1 MRTSRR
7 NLLATASGRTHGYMR
22 IMKAPEGDQG
32 GGGGGGANEGGGGNN
47 GGENQG
53 GGQNGGQS
61 QNNGGQDFK
70 PTSFWE
76 DPAEEAP
83 KSQNQ
88 RGNQQQQNGNQNQ
101 NQGDDLG
108 TAIANKV
115 KGFTAPPVM
124 TKEAMEGVAAGDYSK
139 FEEGINTAIRG
150 SMQETIGTLVGLM
163 SKFGDHIE
171 EKFGKLIESS
181 HTNRDNRSF
190 LREQIPASKNEAV
203 QPIIDSLYDR
213 ALSLTKGDKAAAVTM
228 TKGMMKAMAE
238 QSAPDL
244 NLRVAPVGSDSD
256 REPPAK
262 VNWLEALNSPT

>member
-7 NLLATASGRTHGYMR
+7 NLLSTVSGRAIHRGMR
-22 IMKAPEGDQG
+22 APEGEQGGGGGGNDQGGGGNQGENQG
-32 GGGGGGANEGGGGNN
+32 GGGGGG
-47 GGENQG
+47 NQ
-53 GGQNGGQS
+53 
-61 QNNGGQDFK
+61 QNNTGQDFK

-83 KSQNQ
+83 KTPNQ
-88 RGNQQQQNGNQNQ
+88 QGNQQQQQGNQNQ

-115 KGFTAPPVM
+115 KTFTAPPVM

-150 SMQETIGTLVGLM
+150 SMQETMGTVVNLL

-181 HTNRDNRSF
+181 HTNRDNRAF
-190 LREQIPASKNEAV
+190 LREQIPASKNEGV

-213 ALSLTKGDKAAAVTM
+213 ALSLTKGDKTAAITM

-238 QSAPDL
+238 HSAPDL
-244 NLRVAPVGSDSD
+244 NLRIAPVGSDSD